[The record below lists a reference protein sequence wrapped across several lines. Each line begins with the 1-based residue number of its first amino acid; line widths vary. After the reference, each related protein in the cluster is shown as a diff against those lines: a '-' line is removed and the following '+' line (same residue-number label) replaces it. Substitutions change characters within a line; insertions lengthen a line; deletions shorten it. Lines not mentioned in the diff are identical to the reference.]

1 MLEHNNSNN
10 TSNDDNDD
18 DAAATSMDRNSD
30 DDDDD
35 DDNDADNKTNNNNQT
50 DRNVSFACEVLT
62 FRHCAL
68 GVVLGGGSAEQN
80 QGYTHGTLFYPQ
92 RVPHFAQRDGR
103 VAGTDR

>member
-1 MLEHNNSNN
+1 MEHKNSNN
-10 TSNDDNDD
+10 TSNDDNGDD
-18 DAAATSMDRNSD
+18 DAATSMDRNSD
-30 DDDDD
+30 D
-35 DDNDADNKTNNNNQT
+35 KTNNNNQT

-103 VAGTDR
+103 AAGTDR